1 VQPVLVCR
9 VVGYVGGAIRARD
22 VVSAPPHS
30 LYVQSY
36 KPREMQSGTVNAD
49 GYGCALW
56 LDDGVPEP
64 ALYRTPAPIWADPNQ
79 KWLNDRLSARSLIAA
94 VRSATP
100 GIGFEL
106 ANVQPFAHGRMAF
119 VHNGFIEGFHRGP
132 ERALRDSLGREA
144 YEGIE
149 GSSDSEHI
157 FALVRDSPGPMHEA
171 VRRGI
176 ERLEGLCEESGR
188 KAVATV
194 LVGDGEQLVA
204 VRWARGYE
212 PASLYGAP
220 FAGGFCFASE
230 PLDEVAHWRAI
241 PPRQLAVARGRELHL
256 EAL

>member
-1 VQPVLVCR
+1 VCR
-9 VVGYVGGAIRARD
+9 IASYVGGAIRARD
-22 VVSAPPHS
+22 LVSVPPHS

-49 GYGCALW
+49 GYGCAFW
-56 LDDGVPEP
+56 LDDGVAEP

-79 KWLNDRLSARSLIAA
+79 RWMNDRLPARSLIAA

-100 GIGFEL
+100 GIGYEL
-106 ANVQPFAHGRMAF
+106 ANVQPFARGRVAF

-149 GSSDSEHI
+149 GSSDSEHL
-157 FALVRDSPGPMHEA
+157 FALINDSPGPLHEA
-171 VRRGI
+171 VRAGI
-176 ERLEGLCEESGR
+176 RRLEKLCAELNR
-188 KAVATV
+188 KAVATLV
-194 LVGDGEQLVA
+194 LGDGEQLVA

-212 PASLYGAP
+212 PATMYGAP

-230 PLDEVAHWRAI
+230 PLDEVAAWWAV
-241 PPRQLAVARGRELHL
+241 PSGQLAVARGRELHL

>member
-1 VQPVLVCR
+1 VCR
-9 VVGYVGGAIRARD
+9 IASYAGEPIRARD

-49 GYGCALW
+49 GYGAALW
-56 LDDGVPEP
+56 LDDGNREP
-64 ALYRTPAPIWADPNQ
+64 ALYKTPAPIWADPNQ
-79 KWLNDRLSARSLIAA
+79 KWMNERLSVRSLIAA

-100 GIGFEL
+100 GIGYEL
-106 ANVQPFAHGRMAF
+106 ANVQPFARGRVAF
-119 VHNGFIEGFHRGP
+119 VHNGFVEGFHRGP

-149 GSSDSEHI
+149 GTSDSEHL
-157 FALVRDSPGPMHEA
+157 FALVNDSAGPLPQA
-171 VRRGI
+171 VRTGVR
-176 ERLEGLCEESGR
+176 RLEKICEEQNR
-188 KAVATV
+188 KAVATLV
-194 LVGDGEQLVA
+194 LGDGEQLVA

-220 FAGGFCFASE
+220 FAGGFSFVSE
-230 PLDEVAHWRAI
+230 PLDQTAAWRAI
-241 PPRQLAVARGRELHL
+241 PAGQLAVSRGRELHL